1 MFLKI
6 CLSKVRMNG
15 YFGIASLLLN
25 QEDRWNASQF
35 ATVGW
40 G

>member
-1 MFLKI
+1 MFFKI
-6 CLSKVRMNG
+6 FLSKVGKNG
-15 YFGIASLLLN
+15 YFGIASLPLS

-35 ATVGW
+35 AAVGW